1 MFVDKASGPNL
12 EWSTWK
18 VFHSGRLRPWT
29 RLEGL
34 ARDKHSSLLRK
45 AVNYGCK
52 SFIGLA
58 PVVNLIKHLL
68 IPFCKLNRFV
78 SKTIF
83 LSVLWNDLAF
93 EKGVN
98 LFLRV
103 LLANP
108 MKKFLENLLNFSW
121 RLDHFIPIK
130 IFYLTQ
136 KRSSLQIRAGRK
148 KRYLLVAAIFSFC

>member
-1 MFVDKASGPNL
+1 MWVLSC
-12 EWSTWK
+12 ST
-18 VFHSGRLRPWT
+18 
-29 RLEGL
+29 
-34 ARDKHSSLLRK
+34 SLLDSLFCVVCNVYK
-45 AVNYGCK
+45 CILLTFEVN
-52 SFIGLA
+52 
-58 PVVNLIKHLL
+58 VIKHLL
-68 IPFCKLNRFV
+68 IPFSKLNRFV

-83 LSVLWNDLAF
+83 LSVLWYDLAY
-93 EKGVN
+93 EKKVN

-121 RLDHFIPIK
+121 RLDHFILIK